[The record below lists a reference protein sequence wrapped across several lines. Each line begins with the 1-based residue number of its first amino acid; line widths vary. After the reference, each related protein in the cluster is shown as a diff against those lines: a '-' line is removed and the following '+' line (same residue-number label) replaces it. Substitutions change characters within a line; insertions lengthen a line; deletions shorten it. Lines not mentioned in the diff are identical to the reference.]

1 MFIFKYVFNY
11 IVNMVSKTLTI
22 TEEVYH
28 ILKEIKRK
36 NESFSN
42 LLRRLAMEV
51 NGQKLDAFFGKWEM
65 NDQEYKDIQDQIN
78 SQKIQYNADKVKFD

>member
-1 MFIFKYVFNY
+1 
-11 IVNMVSKTLTI
+11 MVSKTLTI
-22 TEEVYH
+22 TEEVYN

-65 NDQEYKDIQDQIN
+65 NDKEYKEIQDRIR
-78 SQKIQYNADKVKFD
+78 SQKIQYNAEKVKFD

>member
-1 MFIFKYVFNY
+1 MA
-11 IVNMVSKTLTI
+11 SKTLTI

-65 NDQEYKDIQDQIN
+65 NDKEYKEIQDRIS
-78 SQKIQYNADKVKFD
+78 SQKIQYNAEKVKFD

>member
-1 MFIFKYVFNY
+1 MFNYMFI
-11 IVNMVSKTLTI
+11 MVSKTLTI

-28 ILKEIKRK
+28 ILKELKRK

-65 NDQEYKDIQDQIN
+65 NDQEYKDIHND
-78 SQKIQYNADKVKFD
+78 SYESVYSYPLSVT

>member
-1 MFIFKYVFNY
+1 MFNYMFI
-11 IVNMVSKTLTI
+11 MASKTLTI

-28 ILKEIKRK
+28 ILKELKRK

-65 NDQEYKDIQDQIN
+65 NDQEFKEIQDRIG
-78 SQKIQYNADKVKFD
+78 SQKIQFKPEKVKFD

>member
-1 MFIFKYVFNY
+1 MFKYRVHEIF
-11 IVNMVSKTLTI
+11 IMASKTLTI

-28 ILKEIKRK
+28 ILKELKRE

-51 NGQKLDAFFGKWEM
+51 NGQKLDAFFGKCEM
-65 NDQEYKDIQDQIN
+65 NDQEYKEIQDRIN
-78 SQKIQYNADKVKFD
+78 SQKIQYNTKKVKFD

>member
-1 MFIFKYVFNY
+1 
-11 IVNMVSKTLTI
+11 MVSKTLTI

-28 ILKEIKRK
+28 ILKEIKRE

-78 SQKIQYNADKVKFD
+78 SQKIQYNADKVKFN

>member
-1 MFIFKYVFNY
+1 MFKYMVNY
-11 IVNMVSKTLTI
+11 IFIMASKTLTI

-28 ILKEIKRK
+28 ILKELKRE

-65 NDQEYKDIQDQIN
+65 NDQEYKEIQDRIT
-78 SQKIQYNADKVKFD
+78 SQKIQYNTKKVKFD